1 MEGIINS
8 VDNSEDEEQEKR
20 RLNVDFVFCLPQVLI
35 LSSFM
40 VKIEHIQE
48 SSKPNSSHAKSI

>member
-20 RLNVDFVFCLPQVLI
+20 RLNVDFDLSSPQVLI

-40 VKIEHIQE
+40 VKIEHFQE
-48 SSKPNSSHAKSI
+48 SSKPNSNHAKSI